1 MSGAAST
8 QGLQSSPRL
17 QAAQRIAVAART
29 SRGAGAGPPN
39 RCRRMSI
46 GTGSE
51 MAMSSFGETLS
62 RRIGPRYRGRLCDTE
77 QSLQIRAAA

>member
-1 MSGAAST
+1 
-8 QGLQSSPRL
+8 
-17 QAAQRIAVAART
+17 
-29 SRGAGAGPPN
+29 
-39 RCRRMSI
+39 MSI